1 MGCANILRYQFLK
14 VVKEQVDY
22 ATQSKQL
29 DLNLEKRIQLVNQ
42 SILQEKGGGDRIK
55 KEITSVL
62 APVYEALESNRTD
75 EVLTLL
81 ELKKPDLQQVLTEL
95 VLNIELV
102 DAPKKKKR
110 IFDSTTQELNQKP

>member
-1 MGCANILRYQFLK
+1 M
-14 VVKEQVDY
+14 
-22 ATQSKQL
+22 
-29 DLNLEKRIQLVNQ
+29 NQ
-42 SILQEKGGGDRIK
+42 SILQEKGAADRIK

-102 DAPKKKKR
+102 EAPKKKKR
-110 IFDSTTQELNQKP
+110 IFDSTT